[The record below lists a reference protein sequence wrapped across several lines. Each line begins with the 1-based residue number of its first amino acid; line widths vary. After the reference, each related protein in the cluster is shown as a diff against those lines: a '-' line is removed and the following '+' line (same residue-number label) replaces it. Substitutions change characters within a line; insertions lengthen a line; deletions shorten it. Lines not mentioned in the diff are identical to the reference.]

1 MHVES
6 FFLVLGNQIGVSFHL
21 KQAGERSAMLDTP
34 VHAEQNT
41 GSDAALIGRALLRAA
56 EHLEIANKVLS
67 KIIGLSESSLSRMR
81 KGEFELDGKSLELAI
96 LFVRAYRSL
105 DAIVGGDDAVA
116 ARWLRSANTALGA
129 APLEMLQTISG
140 LNNVINYL
148 DSRRAR
154 I

>member
-1 MHVES
+1 
-6 FFLVLGNQIGVSFHL
+6 
-21 KQAGERSAMLDTP
+21 MLDSP
-34 VHAEQNT
+34 VHAKQIT
-41 GSDAALIGRALLRAA
+41 GSDAALIGKTLLRAA

-67 KIIGLSESSLSRMR
+67 KIIGLSESSLSRLR
-81 KGEFELDGKSLELAI
+81 KGEFELNGKSLELAI
-96 LFVRAYRSL
+96 LFVRMYRSL

-116 ARWLRSANTALGA
+116 SAWLRNANTALGGV
-129 APLEMLQTISG
+129 PIEMVQTVSG

>member
-1 MHVES
+1 
-6 FFLVLGNQIGVSFHL
+6 
-21 KQAGERSAMLDTP
+21 MLNTP
-34 VHAEQNT
+34 VHAKQIT

-67 KIIGLSESSLSRMR
+67 KIIGLSESSLSRLR

-96 LFVRAYRSL
+96 LFVRVYRSL

-116 ARWLRSANTALGA
+116 AGWLRNANTALGA
-129 APLEMLQTISG
+129 APIEMLQTVSG